1 MCSRVTGRIIF
12 SFVIWTEAE
21 KDLYKEVYD
30 SLYAGIAE
38 MKPGNTTKDVAEKF
52 PKYADDK
59 YGSVSLQQFA
69 HSIGLD
75 LYEGM
80 WISRACSLDYPAEIK
95 QNMTFAIE
103 NFAGKPGLKQ
113 TVGLE
118 EDIVITDKGAQL
130 LTLAPHQAGF
140 EKYRTQF

>member
-59 YGSVSLQQFA
+59 YGIVSLQQFA

-75 LYEGM
+75 LYEV
-80 WISRACSLDYPAEIK
+80 C
-95 QNMTFAIE
+95 
-103 NFAGKPGLKQ
+103 
-113 TVGLE
+113 
-118 EDIVITDKGAQL
+118 
-130 LTLAPHQAGF
+130 GF
-140 EKYRTQF
+140 RELIL